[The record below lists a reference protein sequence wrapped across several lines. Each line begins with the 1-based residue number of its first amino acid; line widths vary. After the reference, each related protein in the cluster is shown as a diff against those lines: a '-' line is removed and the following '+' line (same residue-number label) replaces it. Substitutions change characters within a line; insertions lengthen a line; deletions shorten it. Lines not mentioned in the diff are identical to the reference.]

1 MDIINKYFSSLTD
14 AQNQQFLQLSSLYE
28 KWNAKINVISRK
40 DISKLYTNHILH
52 SLAIAKVIQFKEGT
66 KVLDLGTGGGFPGIP
81 LAIFFPET
89 DFILLDSIGKKIK
102 VVNEISNA
110 LRLENVQTL
119 NDRAENL
126 EEKFDFIVSRAVANI
141 SEFRKWVHGRFNKKS
156 KNMMDNGIIYLKGG
170 DITAEFQGVSCREY
184 NISDFFE
191 ESYFKTK
198 KVVYIKSS

>member
-1 MDIINKYFSSLTD
+1 MDIINKYFRSLTD

-110 LRLENVQTL
+110 LGLENVQTL

-141 SEFRKWVHGRFNKKS
+141 SEFRKWVHGRFNKKN

-170 DITAEFQGVSCREY
+170 DITAEFQGISCREY

>member
-156 KNMMDNGIIYLKGG
+156 KNMMGNGIIYLKGG
-170 DITAEFQGVSCREY
+170 DITAEFQGISCREY

>member
-1 MDIINKYFSSLTD
+1 MDIINKYFHSLTD
-14 AQNQQFLQLSSLYE
+14 AQKQQFLQLSSLYE

-52 SLAIAKVIQFKEGT
+52 SLAIAKVIQFKEDT

-110 LRLENVQTL
+110 LGLENVQTL

-141 SEFRKWVHGRFNKKS
+141 SEFRKWVHGRFNKKN

-170 DITAEFQGVSCREY
+170 DITAEFQGISCREY

>member
-1 MDIINKYFSSLTD
+1 MDIINKYFHSLTD
-14 AQNQQFLQLSSLYE
+14 AQKQQFLQLSSLYE

-110 LRLENVQTL
+110 LGLENVQTL

-141 SEFRKWVHGRFNKKS
+141 SEFRKWVNGRFNKKN

-170 DITAEFQGVSCREY
+170 DITAEFQGISCREY